1 MTASETGA
9 AGARRQALRLEW
21 ITIGWNT
28 IEVFVTIG
36 LGVAARSLALVAFG
50 LDSVIELFA
59 SLVVVRHLRR
69 GGGAAPA
76 AALRA
81 VAGAFFALAAFLT
94 VAAIENLVSGR
105 EPDPSPAGIVYLAA
119 TAAVMFVLAR
129 RKRKLGAALG
139 DEPLTAEAAMT
150 HLDGWLATGIL
161 TALVLNWALGWWWA
175 DPAAALLVAAAA
187 INEGREAWT
196 EAKSLPM
203 PR

>member
-1 MTASETGA
+1 MTAPGTDP

-21 ITIGWNT
+21 LTIAWNT
-28 IEVFVTIG
+28 AEVFVTVG

-69 GGGAAPA
+69 GDQAPPA
-76 AALRA
+76 AALQA

-105 EPDPSPAGIVYLAA
+105 KPDPTPAGVAYLAV
-119 TAAVMFVLAR
+119 TAVVMFGLAR
-129 RKRKLGAALG
+129 RKRKLGATLG

-161 TALVLNWALGWWWA
+161 VALVLNWTLGWWWA
-175 DPAAALLVAAAA
+175 DPAAALLVAGAAA
-187 INEGREAWT
+187 NEGREAWA
-196 EAKSLPM
+196 EAKDVPA